1 MLKLTKKWIDKII
14 PQGETGMGYH
24 IATIIL
30 KNGTV
35 YKQVVIDSGFITR
48 IRGLSDIS
56 FSEDDIE
63 SITVTHDKWDFRNE
77 K

>member
-1 MLKLTKKWIDKII
+1 MLQLSKKWIDKII

-24 IATIIL
+24 IATIAL
-30 KNGTV
+30 KNGTE

-48 IRGLSDIS
+48 IRGLSDIP

-63 SITVTHDKWDFRNE
+63 RIIVTHDKWDFRNE